1 MNKAPIYKVY
11 LADVS
16 YFSGK
21 LESYL
26 RYKQIPYERIEMNA
40 QTGVDEVYE
49 NTGMLKVP
57 AVKTPNGEW
66 LKDTTPMIDWF
77 EAQHPE
83 TSIIPKDPALAF
95 ISKLV
100 EDYADEWCWRT
111 AMYFRWRDAGNA
123 RYLGRRI
130 GQEVLSGWPVPTWLA
145 GGYFRIRQTRTFLYN
160 DGLSSETEATIR
172 QQYYDLMESFKLL
185 LADQKFLLGDKASLV
200 DIAMM
205 GPFYRHYFCDPEPAK
220 IMRDEYPEVLE
231 WVVRV
236 WNAKHDGES
245 IDNSLA
251 NFNHVGWHKI
261 LEEIV
266 KVYLPYLKLNAESW
280 QKGLKHFDYE
290 VNGVTFKRLP
300 VIRYRVLCL
309 ETLEQLYNQLSD
321 STQVQVGQILS
332 AFGSFDLTTGIKSGL
347 SEEFKLPLAKRQH
360 KVSLFEKLII
370 MTRGT
375 PWDMRKPFQSLR
387 NQ

>member
-1 MNKAPIYKVY
+1 MNNSPIYKVY

-57 AVKTPNGEW
+57 AVQTPDGEW
-66 LKDTTPMIDWF
+66 LKDTTPIIDWF
-77 EAQHPE
+77 EAKYPE
-83 TSIIPKDPALAF
+83 TSVIPSDPTLAF
-95 ISKLV
+95 LSKLI

-145 GGYFRIRQTRTFLYN
+145 GGYFRFRQTRTFLHN
-160 DGLSSETEATIR
+160 DGLSVETEATIR
-172 QQYYDLMESFKLL
+172 QQYYDLMASFKLL
-185 LADQKFLLGDKASLV
+185 LADQKFLLGDKVSLV

-205 GPFYRHYFCDPEPAK
+205 GPFYRHYFCDPEPTK

-236 WNAKHDGES
+236 WNAKHDGVS

-251 NFNHVGWHKI
+251 DFSHVGWHGI
-261 LEEIV
+261 LQEIV

-280 QKGLKHFDYE
+280 QKRLKHFDYE
-290 VNGVTFKRLP
+290 VNGVTFKGLP

-309 ETLEQLYNQLSD
+309 EILEQQYDKLDD
-321 STQVQVGQILS
+321 SAKVQAEQILS
-332 AFGSFDLTTGIKSGL
+332 VFGSFDLSSGIKSDL
-347 SEEFKLPLAKRQH
+347 ADEFKLPLVKRQH
-360 KVSLFEKLII
+360 KVSLLEKLII

-387 NQ
+387 NK